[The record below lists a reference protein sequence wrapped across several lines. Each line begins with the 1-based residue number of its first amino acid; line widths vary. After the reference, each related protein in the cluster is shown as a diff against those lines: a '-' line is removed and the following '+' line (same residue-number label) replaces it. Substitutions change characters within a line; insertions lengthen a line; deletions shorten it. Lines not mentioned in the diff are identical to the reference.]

1 MTNKQNDFIL
11 KLSKIEVTRELVD
24 LLFGEHTTQEDVEIE
39 ISEYPTNEFCV
50 VFKTKRARY
59 EIDENTIMY
68 WYCGSLEAVNN
79 VFKIASY
86 IDNYIQTQ

>member
-1 MTNKQNDFIL
+1 MNNNPSEFIL

-39 ISEYPTNEFCV
+39 ISEYPTNEFYV
-50 VFKTKRARY
+50 VFKTKRERY
-59 EIDENTIMY
+59 EMDENTIMY
-68 WYCGSLEAVNN
+68 WYCGDLEAVNN

-86 IDNYIQTQ
+86 IDNYIKTK